1 MKKCAKCGACTVVC
15 PVYKASGGKD
25 CYSARGKNHL
35 LEVYGREGVSKS
47 FKDIFAKCLLCG
59 ACNNVCPRGLDIT
72 GMVMET
78 RESFGQLYGS
88 FGSVKYAARRVLE
101 KPELL
106 HGARFFGNI
115 ATNLFLDMLPMENGL
130 RLKLAMFDGNLDKL
144 MPTRVKGSIM
154 RAENYGLEP
163 LIYFPGCSS
172 SYLYPTS
179 TEAVRELVEK
189 FGYFLKIPDGLGC
202 CGLALEAA
210 GDADASVRA
219 AKRNIEA
226 LEAVSGSILVTCGS
240 CWAHLKNYE
249 RIFADDQQW
258 LPRAQAIKE
267 RLVEISQF
275 LLPQV
280 KEQCAWPRNEK
291 GCDLKVFYHDPCHL
305 RNENNVTR
313 EPRELLQYCREV
325 ELLEL
330 EDGPQCCGQGGLF
343 HLGAPKLSA
352 IIRDDLAHKVLAMRP
367 DVITTTCSGCYMQWR
382 TALAAAGSKVRLLF
396 LPELL
401 NERLQLKKKARA

>member
-15 PVYKASGGKD
+15 PVYKASGGQD

-35 LEVYGREGVSKS
+35 LEVYGLEGVSKS
-47 FKDIFAKCLLCG
+47 FEDIFAKCLLCG
-59 ACNNVCPRGLDIT
+59 ACNKVCPRGLDIT
-72 GMVMET
+72 GAVMET
-78 RESFGQLYGS
+78 RETFGQFYGA

-101 KPELL
+101 QPQLL

-115 ATNLFLDMLPMENGL
+115 ATNLFLDMLPMDNGL

-144 MPTRVKGSIM
+144 MPTKVKGSIM

-163 LIYFPGCSS
+163 LVYFPGCSA

-179 TEAVRELVEK
+179 TEAVRDLAEK
-189 FGYFLKIPDGLGC
+189 LGYFLKIPDGLGC

-210 GDADASVRA
+210 GDKEASIRA

-226 LEAVSGSILVTCGS
+226 LEAVSGQILVTCGS
-240 CWAHLKNYE
+240 CWAHLKNYVK
-249 RIFADDQQW
+249 IFADNKDW
-258 LPRAQAIKE
+258 LSRAQAIAD
-267 RLVEISQF
+267 RLAEISRF

-280 KEQCAWPRNEK
+280 QDHCELPGEDDERT
-291 GCDLKVFYHDPCHL
+291 LKVFYHDPCHL
-305 RNENNVTR
+305 RNENNVTK
-313 EPRELLQYCREV
+313 EPRKLLKYCLGV
-325 ELLEL
+325 ELVEL

-352 IIRDDLAHKVLAMRP
+352 IIRDDLAHKVLTMKP

-382 TALAAAGSKVRLLF
+382 TALAAADSNVRLLF

-401 NERLQLKKKARA
+401 NERLKIRKKVRA